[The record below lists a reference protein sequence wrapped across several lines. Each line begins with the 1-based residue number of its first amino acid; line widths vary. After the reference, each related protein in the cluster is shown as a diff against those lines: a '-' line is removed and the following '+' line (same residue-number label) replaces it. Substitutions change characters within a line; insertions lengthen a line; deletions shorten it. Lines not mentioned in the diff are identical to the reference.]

1 MLLAFCSVGSHIA
14 LGDYYGSR
22 PYSTPFSLKV
32 VDWLI
37 IALGFPLTSLLKKSL
52 LIWFVNGCLL
62 SLIAT
67 GLFGFWQKNR
77 LTHHSSGTPNG
88 AP

>member
-1 MLLAFCSVGSHIA
+1 LLAFCSVGSHMA

-22 PYSTPFSLKV
+22 PYSISFSLKV
-32 VDWLI
+32 IDWLI
-37 IALGFPLTSLLKKSL
+37 IALGFPLTLLLKESL
-52 LIWFVNGCLL
+52 LIWFLNGFFL

-67 GLFGFWQKNR
+67 VLFGFWKNSR